1 MLSNKERKL
10 LVEAYEKGYK
20 SKELSEIFNIS
31 INSVNRIMRQKK
43 KTGSYELKTH
53 NSGRKSILSET
64 DLKNI
69 SELIDAQ
76 PDITINETIEKLNL
90 KAVNETVRKA
100 VVKMGYLY
108 KKKSLHASERERP
121 RCSSK
126 KRRLV

>member
-1 MLSNKERKL
+1 MLSNEERKL
-10 LVEAYEKGYK
+10 LTEAHEKGYK
-20 SKELSEIFNIS
+20 SKVLAEIFNIS
-31 INSVNRIMRQKK
+31 INSVNRIIRQKK
-43 KTGSYELKTH
+43 QTGSYELKTH
-53 NSGRKSILSET
+53 NSGRKPILTET

-76 PDITINETIEKLNL
+76 PDITINEIIEKLHL

-100 VVKMGYLY
+100 VIKMGYVY

-126 KRRLV
+126 KGRLG